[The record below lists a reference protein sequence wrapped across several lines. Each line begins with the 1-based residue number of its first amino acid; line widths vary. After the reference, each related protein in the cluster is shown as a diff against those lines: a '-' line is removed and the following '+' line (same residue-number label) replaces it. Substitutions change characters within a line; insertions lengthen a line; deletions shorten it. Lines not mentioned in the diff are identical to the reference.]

1 MMRNKRRVA
10 VVNVVSIALAVFFS
24 MPTAGLA
31 ASVNRPNV
39 VLFFLDDM
47 GYGDSRVYNPKS
59 TIEMPN
65 FEKFAGQGMV
75 FTDGHSTTA
84 VCAPSRYSVLTG
96 NYPWRGRS
104 TLGTWGFNE
113 PPQILAGQRTMG
125 NLMQDAGYRTAIF
138 GKLHLG
144 GLYTRKGSTNDWIV
158 GTDTQTSHGR
168 EMEWEEIDLS
178 QRFRRGP
185 LDWGF
190 DYSYVLPSGIQHEP
204 YAFFEN
210 DKIVDDP
217 AELVLWPKGAYG
229 KDSWFSH
236 EGFGSKEW
244 TTSAAGP
251 KLTEKAVAFIERTA
265 GEPIFIHY
273 CSQSLHEP
281 WYPPLK
287 FRGKK
292 IRGQSVSWQTDML
305 LEFDQT
311 LGAFIEVLEKKGQL
325 DNTLFVITSDNGGWP
340 FPDTIKKGHNP
351 NEGLRGRKGD
361 AWEAGHRVPFVV
373 AWGGGDN
380 PELSI
385 PRGSRS
391 SQLVGIQDIYAT
403 LAELVGTPI
412 QEGQAIDSISFLP
425 ALRGESSLRSTMV
438 MQGGDLH
445 DYRRCVREGE
455 WKLMVTSF
463 GEPEMLFNL
472 DRDLLETTNLIHQP
486 EQQARVNRML
496 NIYRATQAP
505 PIDLNQ
511 VVRERGQPE
520 GVMNEE

>member
-1 MMRNKRRVA
+1 MMRNKRWVA
-10 VVNVVSIALAVFFS
+10 VQTVRVALAVFFF
-24 MPTAGLA
+24 MQAAALA
-31 ASVNRPNV
+31 ADAGRPNV

-59 TIEMPN
+59 TIEMPH
-65 FEKFAGQGMV
+65 FEQLAANGMV

-113 PPQILAGQRTMG
+113 TPQILEGQRTLG

-144 GLYTRKGSTNDWIV
+144 GLYSRKGSTNDWIV

-168 EMEWEEIDLS
+168 EAEWQKIDFA
-178 QRFRRGP
+178 QRFRMGP

-210 DKIVDDP
+210 DRLVDDP
-217 AELVLWPKGAYG
+217 DKLVLWPKGAHG
-229 KDSWFSH
+229 KDTWFSH
-236 EGFGSKEW
+236 EGFGSPDW

-251 KLTEKAVAFIERTA
+251 KLTEKAVEFIERTA
-265 GEPIFIHY
+265 DAPFFIHY

-281 WYPPLK
+281 WYPPHE
-287 FRGKK
+287 FRGRR
-292 IRGQSVSWQTDML
+292 IRGRSVSWQTDML

-311 LGAFIEVLEKKGQL
+311 LGAFIDALERQGQL
-325 DNTLFVITSDNGGWP
+325 GNTLFIITSDNGGWP

-373 AWGGGDN
+373 AWGTGSH
-380 PELSI
+380 PEVKI
-385 PRGSRS
+385 PPGSRS
-391 SQLVGIQDIYAT
+391 SQLVGIQDVYAS
-403 LAELVGTPI
+403 LAELTRVPVRG
-412 QEGQAIDSISFLP
+412 GQAVDSISFLA
-425 ALRGESSLRSTMV
+425 ALKGGSSGRTTMV

-445 DYRRCVREGE
+445 DYRRCVREGG
-455 WKLMVTSF
+455 WKLMLTST
-463 GEPEMLFNL
+463 GEPEMLFDL
-472 DRDLLETTNLIHQP
+472 ERDLMESNNLIHQP
-486 EQQARVNRML
+486 EQQARIRRMQQ
-496 NIYRATQAP
+496 IYRDSQAP
-505 PIDLNQ
+505 PIHLEAM
-511 VVRERGQPE
+511 VREKVRSAGGKQ
-520 GVMNEE
+520 

>member
-10 VVNVVSIALAVFFS
+10 VVNVVSIALAVFCS
-24 MPTAGLA
+24 MPVAGLA
-31 ASVNRPNV
+31 VNSARPNV

-59 TIEMPN
+59 TIEMPH
-65 FEKFAGQGMV
+65 FEKLAANGMI

-113 PPQILAGQRTMG
+113 PPQILDGQRTLG
-125 NLMQDAGYRTAIF
+125 NLMQDMGYRTAIF

-144 GLYTRKGSTNDWIV
+144 GLYPRKGSTNDWII

-168 EMEWEEIDLS
+168 EPAWQEIDFS

-210 DKIVDDP
+210 DRLVDDP
-217 AELVLWPKGAYG
+217 GKLVLWPQGAYG
-229 KDSWFSH
+229 KDTWFSH
-236 EGFGSKEW
+236 EGFGSPDW

-251 KLTEKAVAFIERTA
+251 KLTEKAVAFIERKA
-265 GEPIFIHY
+265 DAPFFIHY

-281 WYPPLK
+281 WYPPLE

-311 LGAFIEVLEKKGQL
+311 LGAFIEALEKQGQL
-325 DNTLFVITSDNGGWP
+325 SNTLFIITSDNGGWP
-340 FPDTIKKGHNP
+340 FPDTVKKGHNP

-373 AWGGGDN
+373 AWGDGEH
-380 PELSI
+380 PELPI
-385 PRGSRS
+385 PAGARS
-391 SQLVGIQDIYAT
+391 DQLVGIQDIYAT
-403 LAELVGTPI
+403 LAELVGVPVRK
-412 QEGQAIDSISFLP
+412 GQAVDSISFLP
-425 ALRGESSLRSTMV
+425 ALKGHSAERVSMV

-445 DYRRCVREGE
+445 DYRRCVREGN
-455 WKLMVTSF
+455 WKLMVTST
-463 GEPEMLFNL
+463 GEPEMLF
-472 DRDLLETTNLIHQP
+472 DLEVDLMESNNLIHQP
-486 EQQARVNRML
+486 EQQERVRRML
-496 NIYRATQAP
+496 QIYRDSQAP
-505 PIDLNQ
+505 PIHLDTLIREK
-511 VVRERGQPE
+511 VRPAGGIDE
-520 GVMNEE
+520 

>member
-1 MMRNKRRVA
+1 MRNKRRVA

-24 MPTAGLA
+24 MQTAGLA
-31 ASVNRPNV
+31 ANVGRPNV

-59 TIEMPN
+59 TIEMPH
-65 FEKFAGQGMV
+65 FEKLAANGMV

-113 PPQILAGQRTMG
+113 TPQILEGQRTMG
-125 NLMQDAGYRTAIF
+125 NLMQDAGYRTGMF

-144 GLYTRKGSTNDWIV
+144 GLYPRKGSANDWIV

-168 EMEWEEIDLS
+168 EMEWKELDFS
-178 QRFRRGP
+178 QRFRMGP

-190 DYSYVLPSGIQHEP
+190 DYSFVLPSGIQHEP

-210 DKIVDDP
+210 DMIVDDP
-217 AELVLWPKGAYG
+217 ETLVLWPKGAYG
-229 KDSWFSH
+229 KDTWFSH
-236 EGFGSKEW
+236 EGFGSPDW

-251 KLTEKAVAFIERTA
+251 KLTEKAVSFIERSGDT
-265 GEPIFIHY
+265 PFFIHY

-281 WYPPLK
+281 WYPPHE
-287 FRGKK
+287 FGGKK

-311 LGAFIEVLEKKGQL
+311 LCAIMEVLEKQGQL
-325 DNTLFVITSDNGGWP
+325 SNTLFVITSDNGGWP
-340 FPDTIKKGHNP
+340 FPDTFNKGHNP

-373 AWGGGDN
+373 SWGGGDH
-380 PELSI
+380 PELPI
-385 PRGSRS
+385 KQGGRS

-403 LAELVGTPI
+403 LAELTGVSV
-412 QEGQAIDSISFLP
+412 EAGQALDSLSFLP
-425 ALRGESSLRSTMV
+425 ALRGESAKRNTMV

-455 WKLMVTSF
+455 WKLMMTST

-472 DRDLLETTNLIHQP
+472 DRDLMESNNLIHQP
-486 EQQARVNRML
+486 EQQARVRRML
-496 NIYRATQAP
+496 QIYRESQAP
-505 PIDLNQ
+505 SIHLDTLIREKISTTGGID
-511 VVRERGQPE
+511 E
-520 GVMNEE
+520 